1 MRYPCVIFVL
11 CNLPLIHAIVAVVA
25 EEGILTWGAR
35 QAELESSMME
45 RSECLQQLQHLQKS
59 EREAAAEA
67 LKHRQ
72 NLENLVAEKKALGDR
87 VSALEADNAKL
98 SAENVQ
104 VSFARA
110 HLLAVARERVNM
122 C

>member
-1 MRYPCVIFVL
+1 M
-11 CNLPLIHAIVAVVA
+11 
-25 EEGILTWGAR
+25 GAR
-35 QAELESSMME
+35 QAELESSMIE

-72 NLENLVAEKKALGDR
+72 TLEILAAEKKALGDR
-87 VSALEADNAKL
+87 VSALETDNAKL

-104 VSFARA
+104 VSFSRARV
-110 HLLAVARERVNM
+110 LAVTRAWGNVCLTEPSECNELQF
-122 C
+122 CL